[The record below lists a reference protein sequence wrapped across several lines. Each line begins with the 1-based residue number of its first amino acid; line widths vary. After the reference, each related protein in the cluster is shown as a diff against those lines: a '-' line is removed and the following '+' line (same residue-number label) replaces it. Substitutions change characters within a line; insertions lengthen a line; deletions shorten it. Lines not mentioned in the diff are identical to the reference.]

1 MKKHFQMYY
10 DGYLYASYGN
20 EIVRRKVTDSAWE
33 KYLRIRD
40 LSVLNYSDL
49 YNRALRHGVHNFY
62 KISREIDAVVLR
74 KRILFYK
81 DRKFLHKLNN
91 DRGSK
96 PLRNGVAFYSDKI
109 VYGEYFNNG
118 GYPATKERA
127 PVNLYMYDFLNDK
140 LSVLYTF
147 KNIKH
152 IHFVQPSIK
161 NNNILYIGTGDLDS
175 ESAIFR
181 FDLRTGNIEK
191 MGGGSQTWRAVSI
204 IQMDDYLFWGMDSP
218 DEEAYIVKY
227 DLKSGVLEKLEKL
240 PGPVHYSTMNKR
252 GEMFVAT
259 AVEDRTKHTAAIYR
273 SIDGGKNWVEYKR
286 FKKDIFHEV
295 YFGFGK
301 IEFINNQEQLDEL
314 YYNLI
319 GLKD

>member
-1 MKKHFQMYY
+1 MYY
-10 DGYLYASYGN
+10 DGYLYASCGN
-20 EIVRRKVTDSAWE
+20 EIVRRKLTDIVWE

-62 KISREIDAVVLR
+62 KVSREIDAVVLR
-74 KRILFYK
+74 KKIVFYRN
-81 DRKFLHKLNN
+81 RKLLSTLTI

-96 PLRNGVAFYSDKI
+96 PLRSGVAFYGDKVI
-109 VYGEYFNNG
+109 YGEYFDNG
-118 GYPATKERA
+118 GYLTTKERS
-127 PVNLYMYDFLNDK
+127 PVNLYMYDFINDK
-140 LSVLYTF
+140 LDILYTF
-147 KNIKH
+147 DNIRH

-161 NNNILYIGTGDLDS
+161 NKNILYIGTGDLDS

-181 FDLRTGNIEK
+181 FDLRTSNIEK
-191 MGGGSQTWRAVSI
+191 IGGGSQTWRAVSI

-218 DEEAYIVKY
+218 DEEAYIMKY
-227 DLKSGVLEKLEKL
+227 DLESGVLEKLEKV
-240 PGPVHYSTMNKR
+240 PGPVYYSTMNRK
-252 GEMFVAT
+252 GQMFMST
-259 AVEDRTKHTAAIYR
+259 TVEDRARHTAVIYR

-319 GLKD
+319 GLKE